1 VNVIPTVLSGR
12 PFRAVADYTSR
23 VAADL
28 VVVGHNARLSRNH
41 WSTGSLPAALGK
53 TVKPPTIA
61 IPDAQLPSPNDR
73 APFRNIL
80 CAIDFS
86 EASMRALSE
95 ALAVGQQS
103 GGHLR
108 LLHVLDGFPYET
120 I

>member
-1 VNVIPTVLSGR
+1 
-12 PFRAVADYTSR
+12 
-23 VAADL
+23 
-28 VVVGHNARLSRNH
+28 
-41 WSTGSLPAALGK
+41 
-53 TVKPPTIA
+53 
-61 IPDAQLPSPNDR
+61 LPSPNDR

-103 GGHLR
+103 GGHLG